1 MKDWFLNEVRKHW
14 KLTEMDLGEYAQIK
28 KGGMHFHM
36 QAYMAEGAG
45 KLFLMDMKA
54 LGGMMKMET
63 VTFTPTSLDGP
74 ILSGDAVWALGKSTL
89 VLELYDTTLSHPDF
103 KALGA
108 IKEIYASLPSYDPG
122 NPAYY
127 RLRLP
132 ESDYK
137 RGRKIKDA
145 LRVMAE
151 EYGEAYF
158 RALKSCDVISMQEKQ
173 KKNAEFSEMLYA
185 CGGPAVNQFKKM
197 IGEEKTKEFLVKYM
211 Y

>member
-1 MKDWFLNEVRKHW
+1 MKDWFLNEARKRW
-14 KLTEMDLGEYAQIK
+14 QLTEMDLGEFAQIN
-28 KGGMHFHM
+28 KGVMHFHM

-54 LGGMMKMET
+54 LGGLMKMET
-63 VTFTPTSLDGP
+63 VTFTPIGLDGP
-74 ILSGDAVWALGKSTL
+74 ILSGDAVWALGRSTL

-108 IKEIYASLPSYDPG
+108 IKEKYAQLPSYDPG
-122 NPAYY
+122 SHSYY
-127 RLRLP
+127 RFRLP
-132 ESDYK
+132 ESAYK
-137 RGRKIKDA
+137 KGRKIQDA
-145 LRVMAE
+145 VRSMAE
-151 EYGEAYF
+151 EYGQKY
-158 RALKSCDVISMQEKQ
+158 LQLLQSCERVSAEEKQ